1 MNHNSTIQLLLT
13 VKHFPMSDKITCPNC
28 GHTFDIEEALA
39 EKIERH
45 FKEEYQR
52 KLREEHQKLQRQ
64 QQQLDQLRQQL
75 EAQQREQDKILQQ
88 QLETLLRK
96 ERQKIQQEFLNNYQS
111 QIQELHQ
118 KLKQKEQETQ
128 ALKDKELQLLRKER
142 ELLDREKSIQI
153 ELEKRLLEERRQLE
167 EKARQQLEEVYGL
180 KMRELQKQLDEQKA
194 LVDELKRKAEQGP
207 IQLQGEV
214 QELAIEEFLKAAFPF
229 DQIEEVPKGI
239 RGADCIQTVYNRL
252 QQPCGKIVYES
263 KRTKHFS
270 YEWIDKLKQD
280 LVSCKA
286 DLAVLVTQAMPPDM
300 HRFGIINGVYVCS
313 FEHLKNIVHILR
325 EMLIRIHSVKTS
337 QVNKA
342 DKMELLYQ
350 YLTSQE
356 FVQTVQRIIENF
368 SSMSQQL
375 EREKRAMQR
384 LWKEREKQ
392 IWAVQENLSALFGA
406 IRGIAG
412 KELDT
417 IDLLELPSADDP
429 ID

>member
-1 MNHNSTIQLLLT
+1 MT
-13 VKHFPMSDKITCPNC
+13 DKITCPNC

>member
-1 MNHNSTIQLLLT
+1 
-13 VKHFPMSDKITCPNC
+13 MSDKITCPNC

-88 QLETLLRK
+88 QLETLLRE

-111 QIQELHQ
+111 KIQELHQ
-118 KLKQKEQETQ
+118 KLEQKEQETQ
-128 ALKDKELQLLRKER
+128 ALKDKELQLLRKEQ

-153 ELEKRLLEERRQLE
+153 ELEKRLLKERRLLE
-167 EKARQQLEEVYGL
+167 EKARKQLEEVYGL

-214 QELAIEEFLKAAFPF
+214 QELAIEEFLKASFPF

-263 KRTKHFS
+263 KRTKNFS

-280 LVSCKA
+280 QVSCKA

-300 HRFGIINGVYVCS
+300 HRFGIINGVYICS
-313 FEHLKNIVHILR
+313 FDHLKNIVHILR
-325 EMLIRIHSVKTS
+325 EMLIRIHSVKAS

-375 EREKRAMQR
+375 EREKRAMHR

-392 IWAVQENLSALFGA
+392 IWAVQENLSALFGS

-429 ID
+429 TD

>member
-13 VKHFPMSDKITCPNC
+13 VKHFPMTDKITCPNC

>member
-1 MNHNSTIQLLLT
+1 
-13 VKHFPMSDKITCPNC
+13 MSDKITCPNC

-75 EAQQREQDKILQQ
+75 ETQQREQDKILQQ

-207 IQLQGEV
+207 IQLQGEG
-214 QELAIEEFLKAAFPF
+214 QELAIEAFLKAAFPF